1 MLYSGS
7 LISGAFSGLIA
18 AGITGNMD
26 YTRGLRAWRWLFLI
40 EGSITIAIACFA
52 IFILPNFPRTTS
64 WLSEEEK
71 QLAAW
76 RLEEDIGE
84 DDWVDSEHQSF
95 LDGAKQAALDIK
107 TWILMVLIFC
117 IVSSGSVTNFFPT
130 VVETLNYG
138 KIETL
143 LLTAP
148 PYALAVITTF
158 LNAWHADRT
167 GERYFHVTIPPLRLR
182 RGVHHRSRDDQHG
195 AALSVDDA
203 DGPGH
208 VLGLCG
214 GARLDLEHAA
224 TPAGEACCCARGHQ
238 RRQQHEQYLCQLHV
252 SAERGTTICGRHVR
266 QLHDLLHRHRLRH
279 HPPLHPRAVEQ
290 EARPRRGGRG
300 RCWQRVPVLAVIVV
314 L

>member
-1 MLYSGS
+1 
-7 LISGAFSGLIA
+7 
-18 AGITGNMD
+18 
-26 YTRGLRAWRWLFLI
+26 
-40 EGSITIAIACFA
+40 
-52 IFILPNFPRTTS
+52 
-64 WLSEEEK
+64 
-71 QLAAW
+71 
-76 RLEEDIGE
+76 
-84 DDWVDSEHQSF
+84 
-95 LDGAKQAALDIK
+95 
-107 TWILMVLIFC
+107 MVLIFC

-252 SAERGTTICGRHVR
+252 SAERGTTIWYVSLCFRSFFFFFFFFAIAFFCPFCICQQVCACAVHNVQSCGAQQAQQQPLLGDDPSSALAGFGPLLRLGGACIHVPAIR
-266 QLHDLLHRHRLRH
+266 SRTSSSVIICQPSHSNPFQLMNPLPNAYTLSPLFPFNPSQKDYLLT
-279 HPPLHPRAVEQ
+279 
-290 EARPRRGGRG
+290 
-300 RCWQRVPVLAVIVV
+300 
-314 L
+314 

>member
-1 MLYSGS
+1 
-7 LISGAFSGLIA
+7 
-18 AGITGNMD
+18 
-26 YTRGLRAWRWLFLI
+26 
-40 EGSITIAIACFA
+40 
-52 IFILPNFPRTTS
+52 
-64 WLSEEEK
+64 
-71 QLAAW
+71 
-76 RLEEDIGE
+76 
-84 DDWVDSEHQSF
+84 
-95 LDGAKQAALDIK
+95 
-107 TWILMVLIFC
+107 MVLIFC

-252 SAERGTTICGRHVR
+252 SAERGTTIWYVSLCFRSFFFFFFFFCNCLFLSFLHMSASLCLCCAQCPIVR
-266 QLHDLLHRHRLRH
+266 CTAGSAAA
-279 HPPLHPRAVEQ
+279 P
-290 EARPRRGGRG
+290 ARR
-300 RCWQRVPVLAVIVV
+300 
-314 L
+314 